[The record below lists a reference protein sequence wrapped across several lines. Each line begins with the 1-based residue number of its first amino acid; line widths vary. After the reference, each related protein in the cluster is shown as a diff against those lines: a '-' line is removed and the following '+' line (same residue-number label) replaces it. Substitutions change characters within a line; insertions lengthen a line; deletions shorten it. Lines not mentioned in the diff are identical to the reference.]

1 MNANEIFE
9 VLNEMVG
16 EDKLMVLILNN
27 MLLMMLGEKALNED
41 LFTEEEFLSALSDI
55 KERANKFMEKLEM
68 MKD

>member
-9 VLNEMVG
+9 VLNEIVG
-16 EDKLMVLILNN
+16 EDKLMALMVNN

-41 LFTEEEFLSALSDI
+41 LFTEEEFRSALSDI
-55 KERANKFMEKLEM
+55 KERANKFMEKLET

>member
-9 VLNEMVG
+9 LSNEIIG
-16 EDKLMVLILNN
+16 EDKLMVLMVNN

-41 LFTEEEFLSALSDI
+41 LFTEEEFLSTLSDI